1 MANLSLSELFP
12 HTFLNES
19 TLHKSLGEE
28 FSLCDNGNM
37 VFHWADFHET
47 CDVVKKHLESHP
59 ELKDEFIRKEHAL
72 NRLSLIPVW
81 IRTEKKVHQTT
92 MFDLYERYILNQ
104 MQLSMGI
111 DPFGPIEISFIS
123 STGPFKSMAIAECF
137 NKNTYKDFVMVYLLH
152 DKLPKRDYRVRL
164 KAKVLME
171 YGQDFAKAQLIQL
184 EQLTMNGLLLSME
197 SDVFLKEIPKEGSL
211 RLLIDTDCLREGSQ
225 KNLDDLKTYLSQYA
239 FNLMYSS
246 RKEDALSCDVKDI
259 NLQSSFDFLK
269 NRKIFLFVAYDQL
282 HGTDAT
288 KVKSIVS
295 FVNHTRSLIREH
307 YQNHFFKKS
316 A

>member
-1 MANLSLSELFP
+1 
-12 HTFLNES
+12 
-19 TLHKSLGEE
+19 
-28 FSLCDNGNM
+28 
-37 VFHWADFHET
+37 
-47 CDVVKKHLESHP
+47 
-59 ELKDEFIRKEHAL
+59 
-72 NRLSLIPVW
+72 
-81 IRTEKKVHQTT
+81 
-92 MFDLYERYILNQ
+92 
-104 MQLSMGI
+104 
-111 DPFGPIEISFIS
+111 
-123 STGPFKSMAIAECF
+123 MAISECF

-197 SDVFLKEIPKEGSL
+197 SDVFLKEITKEGSL
-211 RLLIDTDCLREGSQ
+211 RFLIDTDCLREGSQ

-282 HGTDAT
+282 NGTDAT

-307 YQNHFFKKS
+307 YQHHFLKKT